1 MGILNP
7 RVDHIVCETADIQE
21 YLTRYIDKD
30 KLSVSVKPFDIDWVA
45 DACANPKQAE
55 GVPDNALNAFIS
67 VQPKVVRLKGSLI

>member
-1 MGILNP
+1 MKKLDPTYYMGILNP

-45 DACANPKQAE
+45 GLCE
-55 GVPDNALNAFIS
+55 S
-67 VQPKVVRLKGSLI
+67 